1 MRDIETRTDIEKLMT
16 AFYDK
21 AYANETIGF
30 FFTEI
35 THLNLEN
42 HLPVIVDFWE
52 STLLNQYKYFNNALS
67 AHEHIHRMYPFEDL
81 HFNTWVDLFCESV
94 DELFVGAV
102 ASKAKQK
109 ATSVASAMKIIFS
122 NVNKK

>member
-30 FFTEI
+30 FFTEV
-35 THLNLEN
+35 THLNLEK

-52 STLLNQYKYFNNALS
+52 SALLNEHKYFNNALL
-67 AHEHIHRMYPFEDL
+67 AHEHIHKIHPFESV
-81 HFNTWVDLFCESV
+81 HFNTWVNLFYESV

-102 ASKAKQK
+102 AEKAKQT
-109 ATSVASAMKIIFS
+109 ATSVASAMKMIFS
-122 NVNKK
+122 NVKK